1 MSSYRP
7 RDVARAVA
15 THAPSIPPLFQGNR
29 AFLEA
34 ALTAPIER
42 RETHS
47 ELALEIASRLT
58 TVEPDDVVS
67 LKRELRKVR
76 HAAVARIAAREILR
90 VAEVEETSAE
100 LATLADVL
108 VDAAVRTH
116 RAWLEERHG
125 EVKTPKGERVPFV
138 VLGMGKLGGEELNFG
153 SDIDVCFFYETD
165 DAESTKTGKSAHE
178 FFAQLSREMSSTLSD
193 VTDEGFCFRVDLRL
207 RPEGTRGAIAN
218 SLASAE
224 RYYETFGRPWERAA
238 LLRARAI
245 AGDISLGEELL
256 RTLRPFVFPRRVE
269 TGIANDMQ
277 QMLVRSRKESGAL
290 SHDDIKLGLG
300 GIRELEFFVQA
311 QQLIWGGQH
320 AELRVRGT
328 LLALARL
335 EALGFVR
342 ANEARELTEA
352 WSLLRR
358 VEHRIHMSTGYQ
370 THALPRD
377 EEALARLAESLGFAN
392 GDSLSASLGAARA
405 RVHSSFVTLL
415 DDAPTDRDPRLDD
428 LCELLATLAPASTI
442 AEQLPDV
449 LGFADVDEA
458 ATHLVR
464 LAKRPGSP
472 LHPASRAKHPELGPA
487 LLREVLLAVDPLR
500 ALANLSDFF
509 ARIGGS
515 WAYDRLLVD
524 EPRLGRRLISLFGT
538 SSALSSLLI
547 GHPEE
552 LDALLRVGEP
562 MSEREIASAHESLPS
577 LEDDEEL
584 VAALRRLKREITLR
598 AGLAL
603 VAREIDA
610 RRTET
615 LLSALADAQIT
626 AAAAFAKKRFG
637 LEAPVSIVGL
647 GKLGGREIGFGSD
660 LDLFFL
666 HDAESAS
673 HDEETAVRVAQR
685 VLRLLC
691 DPHAEGPGYAIDMR
705 LRPSGSKGMLVVS
718 RESFRR
724 YHATQA
730 AEWERLALVRARALD
745 GDPELG
751 ALLRG
756 VTFVGPVDRS
766 AIATL
771 RGRIERE
778 FGQGPPRTF
787 HPKFGRGGL
796 LDVELAVQ
804 VLELDRVGT
813 SGRSTNTLDMIG
825 ALEAESVISRHDA
838 QVFAE
843 GWRFMRDVEQGL
855 KLAERGERVR
865 FDGPTVEVLARHLRV
880 TDRDG
885 DTAAEVV
892 EALLRRHASSVRE
905 RFEALI
911 APVHAE
917 GAEREAAP
925 KTPIV

>member
-1 MSSYRP
+1 M
-7 RDVARAVA
+7 
-15 THAPSIPPLFQGNR
+15 
-29 AFLEA
+29 
-34 ALTAPIER
+34 
-42 RETHS
+42 
-47 ELALEIASRLT
+47 
-58 TVEPDDVVS
+58 S
-67 LKRELRKVR
+67 LKRELRKER

-108 VDAAVRTH
+108 VEAALRTH
-116 RAWLEERHG
+116 RAWLEDRHG
-125 EVKTPKGERVPFV
+125 EVTTPDGERVPFV

-165 DAESTKTGKSAHE
+165 DAESAKTGKSAHE
-178 FFAQLSREMSSTLSD
+178 VFAQLSREVSSTLSD

-245 AGDISLGEELL
+245 AGDLALGEELL

-320 AELRVRGT
+320 AELRVRST

-342 ANEARELTEA
+342 ANEARELVEA

-377 EEALARLAESLGFAN
+377 EEALARLAESLGFAS
-392 GDSLSASLGAARA
+392 GDSLSVSLGAARA
-405 RVHSSFVTLL
+405 RVHASFVTLL
-415 DDAPTDRDPRLDD
+415 DDSPTGRDPRLDE

-442 AEQLPDV
+442 AEQLPDD
-449 LGFADVDEA
+449 LGFADIDEA

-472 LHPASRAKHPELGPA
+472 LHPASRAKHPELGPV

-547 GHPEE
+547 GHPEG
-552 LDALLRVGEP
+552 LDALLRIGEP
-562 MSEREIASAHESLPS
+562 MSEREIAETHEALAG
-577 LEDDEEL
+577 LDDDESL
-584 VAALRRLKREITLR
+584 VAALRRIKREITLR

-610 RRTET
+610 RRAEA
-615 LLSALADAQIT
+615 LLSALADAQIL
-626 AAAAFAKKRFG
+626 AAAAFAKRRFA
-637 LEAPVSIVGL
+637 LTSPLSIVGL

-666 HDAESAS
+666 HDAENAS
-673 HDEETAVRVAQR
+673 PEEEAAVRAAQR
-685 VLRLLC
+685 VLRILC

-705 LRPSGSKGMLVVS
+705 LRPSGSKGLLVVS

-730 AEWERLALVRARALD
+730 AEWERLALVRARTLGEDAALD
-745 GDPELG
+745 S
-751 ALLRG
+751 LLRA
-756 VTFVGPVDRS
+756 VTFVGPADREG
-766 AIATL
+766 IAAL

-778 FGQGPPRTF
+778 LGQGPPRTF

-796 LDVELAVQ
+796 LDVEFTVQ
-804 VLELDRVGT
+804 VLELDRTG
-813 SGRSTNTLDMIG
+813 SNERSTNTIDMIVGLERRG
-825 ALEAESVISRHDA
+825 ALARQDA
-838 QVFAE
+838 QVLAE

-865 FDGPTVEVLARHLRV
+865 FDGTTLDVLARHLRI

-885 DTAAEVV
+885 DSAAEVV

-911 APVHAE
+911 APIYPDAV
-917 GAEREAAP
+917 
-925 KTPIV
+925 

>member
-1 MSSYRP
+1 VSSYRP
-7 RDVARAVA
+7 QDAAHAIA
-15 THAPSIPPLFQGNR
+15 THAPSIPHLFQGNR
-29 AFLEA
+29 ALLEA
-34 ALTAPIER
+34 ALAAPLER
-42 RETHS
+42 VETYAD
-47 ELALEIASRLT
+47 LTQRVTSRLSF
-58 TVEPDDVVS
+58 VERDDVVS
-67 LKRELRKVR
+67 LKRELRKER

-108 VDAAVRTH
+108 VEAALRTH
-116 RAWLEERHG
+116 RAWLEDRHG
-125 EVKTPKGERVPFV
+125 EVKTPDGERVPFV

-165 DAESTKTGKSAHE
+165 DAESAKTGKSAHE
-178 FFAQLSREMSSTLSD
+178 VFAQLSREVSSTLSD

-245 AGDISLGEELL
+245 AGDLALGEELL

-320 AELRVRGT
+320 AELRVRST

-342 ANEARELTEA
+342 ANEARELVEA

-377 EEALARLAESLGFAN
+377 EEALARLAESLGFAS
-392 GDSLSASLGAARA
+392 GDSLSVSLGAARA
-405 RVHSSFVTLL
+405 RVHASFVTLL
-415 DDAPTDRDPRLDD
+415 DDSPTGRDPRLDE

-442 AEQLPDV
+442 AEQLPDD
-449 LGFADVDEA
+449 LGFADIDEA

-472 LHPASRAKHPELGPA
+472 LHPASRAKHPELGPV

-547 GHPEE
+547 GHPEG
-552 LDALLRVGEP
+552 LDALLRIGEP
-562 MSEREIASAHESLPS
+562 MSEREIAETHEALTE
-577 LEDDEEL
+577 LDDDESL
-584 VAALRRLKREITLR
+584 VAALRRIKREITLR

-610 RRTET
+610 RRAEA
-615 LLSALADAQIT
+615 LLSALADAQIL
-626 AAAAFAKKRFG
+626 AAAAFAKRRFA
-637 LEAPVSIVGL
+637 LTSPLSIVGL

-666 HDAESAS
+666 HDAENAS
-673 HDEETAVRVAQR
+673 PEEEAAVRAAQR
-685 VLRLLC
+685 VLRILC

-705 LRPSGSKGMLVVS
+705 LRPSGSKGLLVVS

-730 AEWERLALVRARALD
+730 AEWERLALVRARTLGKDAALD
-745 GDPELG
+745 S
-751 ALLRG
+751 LLRA
-756 VTFVGPVDRS
+756 VTFVGPADREG
-766 AIATL
+766 IAAL

-778 FGQGPPRTF
+778 LGQGPPRTF

-796 LDVELAVQ
+796 LDVEFTVQ
-804 VLELDRVGT
+804 VLELDRTG
-813 SGRSTNTLDMIG
+813 SDERSTNTIDMIAGLERRG
-825 ALEAESVISRHDA
+825 ALARQDA
-838 QVFAE
+838 QVLAE

-865 FDGPTVEVLARHLRV
+865 FDGTTLDVLARHLRI

-885 DTAAEVV
+885 DSAAEVV

-911 APVHAE
+911 APIYPDAV
-917 GAEREAAP
+917 
-925 KTPIV
+925 